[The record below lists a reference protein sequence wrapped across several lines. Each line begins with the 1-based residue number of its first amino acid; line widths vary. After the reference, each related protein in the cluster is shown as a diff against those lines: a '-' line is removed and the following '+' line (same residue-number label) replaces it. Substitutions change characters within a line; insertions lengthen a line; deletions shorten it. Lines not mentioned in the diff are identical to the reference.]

1 MNMIFKKILICAVC
15 AVSLTG
21 CGKRSISPD
30 NEICSDRNV
39 FAMDTFM
46 TICAY
51 GDNADEALK
60 SAEEKIKYLES
71 IFSVTI
77 EESDIYKIN
86 NSHGSTVE
94 ISPETAEILVEA
106 VKMCGKTD
114 GALDITLYPV
124 LNSWGFTSDDFRI
137 PDVKEITEL
146 LEYVDYSKI
155 SVDGIRVTIPDGF
168 QLDLGALAKGY
179 TSDAVADVLREN
191 GVESAVINL
200 GGNVRTLGKKP
211 DGSLW
216 KIAVRDP
223 FDTENDMCVLETG
236 EISVVTSGNYERYF
250 EGDDGQ
256 RYWHILDPSDGFPA
270 DNGLVSVTVIGES
283 GLYCDALSTALFV
296 MGEDKAV
303 EFWRKNHDFDMILV
317 TDSHEIMYTSG
328 VENSFENL
336 TEMSAEV
343 IDSD

>member
-1 MNMIFKKILICAVC
+1 
-15 AVSLTG
+15 
-21 CGKRSISPD
+21 
-30 NEICSDRNV
+30 
-39 FAMDTFM
+39 MDTFM
-46 TICAY
+46 TIRAY
-51 GDNADEALK
+51 GDNGDEALK

-77 EESDIYKIN
+77 KESDIYRIN

-94 ISPETAEILVEA
+94 ISPETAEILGEA
-106 VKMCGKTD
+106 VKMCEKTD
-114 GALDITLYPV
+114 GTLDITLYPV
-124 LNSWGFTSDDFRI
+124 LNSWGFTGDEFRI
-137 PDVKEITEL
+137 PDLKEITEL

-155 SVDGIRVTIPDGF
+155 YVDGRNVTIPDGF
-168 QLDLGALAKGY
+168 QLDLGAIAKGY

-200 GGNVRTLGKKP
+200 GGNIRTLGEKP

-223 FDTENDMCVLETG
+223 FDAENDMCVIETG

-256 RYWHILDPSDGFPA
+256 RYWHILDPSDGYPA

-283 GLYCDALSTALFV
+283 GFYCDALSTALFV

-303 EFWRKNHDFDMILV
+303 EFWRKNQDFDMILV
-317 TDSHEIMYTSG
+317 TDSQEIIYTSG
-328 VENSFENL
+328 MENSFENL

-343 IDSD
+343 IADD

>member
-1 MNMIFKKILICAVC
+1 MIFKKILICAVC
-15 AVSLTG
+15 AASLTG
-21 CGKRSISPD
+21 CGKRNIPPA
-30 NEICSDRNV
+30 EETYSDRNV

-46 TICAY
+46 TIRAY
-51 GDNADEALK
+51 GDNVDEALK

-77 EESDIYKIN
+77 DESDIYKIN

-94 ISPETAEILVEA
+94 IFPETAEILGEA
-106 VKMCGKTD
+106 VKMCEKTD

-124 LNSWGFTSDDFRI
+124 LSAWGFTADEFRV
-137 PDVKEITEL
+137 PASSEIAGL
-146 LEYVDYSKI
+146 LEYVDYSEV
-155 SVDGIRVTIPDGF
+155 SVDGQSVTVPEGF
-168 QLDLGALAKGY
+168 QLDFGAIAKGY
-179 TSDAVADVLREN
+179 TSDEIADDLREN
-191 GVESAVINL
+191 GVKSAVINL
-200 GGNVRTLGKKP
+200 GGNIRTLGKKP

-223 FDTENDMCVLETG
+223 FDTSNDLCVLETG

-270 DNGLVSVTVIGES
+270 DSGLVSVTVIGES

-296 MGEDKAV
+296 MGKDKAV
-303 EFWRKNHDFDMILV
+303 EFWRKNQDFDMILV
-317 TDSHEIMYTSG
+317 TDLHEIIYTSG
-328 VENSFENL
+328 IENSFENL

>member
-1 MNMIFKKILICAVC
+1 MDMIFKKILICAVC
-15 AVSLTG
+15 AASLTG
-21 CGKRSISPD
+21 CGKRSISSD
-30 NEICSDRNV
+30 VENYSDRNV
-39 FAMDTFM
+39 FSMDTFM
-46 TICAY
+46 TIRAY
-51 GDNADEALK
+51 GDDCEKALK
-60 SAEEKIKYLES
+60 MAEEKIKYLES
-71 IFSVTI
+71 IFSVTV
-77 EESDIYKIN
+77 EESDINKLN

-94 ISPETAEILVEA
+94 ISPETAKILAEA
-106 VKMCGKTD
+106 VKMGRITD

-124 LNSWGFTSDDFRI
+124 LSSWGFTSDEFRI
-137 PDVKEITEL
+137 PDSEEIAEL
-146 LEYVDYSKI
+146 LEYVDYSKV
-155 SVDGIRVTIPDGF
+155 SVDGRNVTVPDGF
-168 QLDLGALAKGY
+168 KLDLGAIAKGY

-200 GGNVRTLGKKP
+200 GGNIRTLGKKP

-256 RYWHILDPSDGFPA
+256 KYWHILDPSDGFPA

-296 MGEDKAV
+296 MGEDMAV
-303 EFWRKNHDFDMILV
+303 EFWRENQDFDMILV
-317 TDSHEIMYTSG
+317 TDSHEIIYTFG
-328 VENSFENL
+328 IENSFENL

-343 IDSD
+343 IGSD